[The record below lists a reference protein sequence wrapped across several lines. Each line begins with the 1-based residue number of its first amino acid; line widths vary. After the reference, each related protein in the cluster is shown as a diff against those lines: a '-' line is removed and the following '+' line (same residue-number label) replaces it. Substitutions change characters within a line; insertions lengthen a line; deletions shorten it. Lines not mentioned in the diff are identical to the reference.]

1 MCMSLW
7 SSASGTLVEAGA
19 RAAAARGR
27 WPAIDLR
34 PARAHDGVVVPLE
47 GDWPDAGVVAACV
60 RGARDVR
67 PATPGLEPTF
77 ARWLAVAWG
86 MEAVE
91 SLEWLCARDLGEE
104 RRTLTGMRGPTVAG
118 LLEAARAVLDALE
131 RHEDVAVRTTI
142 RACRRGEAAP
152 DPRLDALA
160 DVPPARAGEEIARLR
175 VEVRRLFGREGG
187 RDEVERL
194 PETGPPFMLFV
205 GRRR

>member
-1 MCMSLW
+1 MSLW
-7 SSASGTLVEAGA
+7 SSASGGLVESGG
-19 RAAAARGR
+19 RAAPAHRR

-34 PARAHDGVVVPLE
+34 PARAQQGVVVPLD
-47 GDWPDAGVVAACV
+47 GDWPDARVLAACV

-86 MEAVE
+86 MGAAA

-118 LLEAARAVLDALE
+118 LLEATRAVLDALE

-142 RACRRGEAAP
+142 QACRRGETAP
-152 DPRLDALA
+152 DPRLEPLA
-160 DVPPARAGEEIARLR
+160 GVPPGRAEEEIGRVR
-175 VEVRRLFGREGG
+175 VEVRRLFGREDG
-187 RDEVERL
+187 RDEIERL
-194 PETGPPFMLFV
+194 PDTGPPFMLLL
-205 GRRR
+205 RRRAV